1 MSLET
6 EQCAALILGAA
17 RHAYMVNMDSGGV
30 GGELWNDSVRWQEKE
45 SWSHGG
51 HLGGYLLSNLLI
63 NHSFICSWKK
73 KIY

>member
-1 MSLET
+1 MSLEI

-51 HLGGYLLSNLLI
+51 HLGGY
-63 NHSFICSWKK
+63 
-73 KIY
+73 